1 MRGMGGGGGAARQ
14 QQQHVEASGEAC
26 EGVG

>member
-1 MRGMGGGGGAARQ
+1 MGGGGGAARQ